1 MNIVQSFWTG
11 NESTD
16 NPLNI
21 LGGWPAPEYYWMSWA
36 LSCLQL
42 NKIFGK
48 VELITDS
55 LGKEILVDMLNLPFG
70 KISIA
75 LDNILNGYPKDVWA
89 LAKIHSYSIQQKPFI
104 HFDGDFYLWQSFE
117 EKILNAELLV
127 QNKERDLPFYKMTL
141 DQINQ
146 HFKNIPDYFKTDHYN
161 DESIISINAGV
172 IGGTNL
178 DFFKQYRSAAF
189 NFINS
194 NIDKLSDV
202 KTSNLNFI
210 FEQFLFF
217 CLAEKNKIPITS
229 VSDKVV
235 DDLIYG
241 EYVNF
246 SKIPNIHFIHPVGG
260 HKKNIEVCDN
270 LSKKMRMEY
279 PLFYESILDKV
290 NISGLSLFNK
300 VYFSK
305 SILVINKKL
314 VSNTSKEFVR
324 TIASVRYLLSVNQ
337 TAETSEIVNMTAQ
350 LEEQE
355 IFQKIVHTLFLSGR
369 DEQLLLEIYEIEK
382 LKKQTYVSVFK
393 SDQQVKSLCLEDAAQ
408 YEKMQREFGIQN
420 EGITQIKIFQNE
432 SLQVMIVKNNW
443 TYNDLNKVEE
453 IVNYNFRNIER
464 TDELMVFVPQI
475 IRMEVD
481 EFLLDTLDAALFN
494 FCAAEKS
501 LSAILK
507 HAEAFFEEEEVTG
520 NYGAFY
526 NLIIGSI
533 IRLSYLN
540 ILRLNN

>member
-1 MNIVQSFWTG
+1 MNIIQSFWTG
-11 NESTD
+11 NKSTG

-21 LGGWPAPEYYWMSWA
+21 LGGWPAPEYYWLSWA

-55 LGKEILVDMLNLPFG
+55 LGKEILVDILHLPFS
-70 KISIA
+70 KASIE
-75 LDNILNGYPKDVWA
+75 LDNILNGYPNDVWA
-89 LAKIHSYSIQQKPFI
+89 LAKIHSYSIQEKPFI
-104 HFDGDFYLWQSFE
+104 HFDGDFFLWQSVE

-127 QNKERDLPFYKMTL
+127 QNKEMDLPFYKMTL

-161 DESIISINAGV
+161 NEPIISINAGV

-178 DFFKQYRSAAF
+178 DFFQQYRSTAF
-189 NFINS
+189 DFINS
-194 NIDKLSDV
+194 NIDKLSNV
-202 KTSNLNFI
+202 KTNNLNFV
-210 FEQFLFF
+210 FEQLLFF
-217 CLAEKNKIPITS
+217 CLAKKNKIPITS

-260 HKKNIEVCDN
+260 HKQNIEVCDN

-290 NISGLSLFNK
+290 NSSGLSLFNK

-305 SILVINKKL
+305 SILVINKNS
-314 VSNTSKEFVR
+314 VSNTSEGFIR
-324 TIASVRYLLSVNQ
+324 TIASIRYLLSVNQ
-337 TAETSEIVNMTAQ
+337 TAKTSEIINMTAQ

-355 IFQKIVHTLFLSGR
+355 IFQKIVHTLFLPER

-382 LKKQTYVSVFK
+382 LRKQTYALVFK
-393 SDQQVKSLCLEDAAQ
+393 SDQQVASLCLEDAAQ
-408 YEKMQREFGIQN
+408 YEKMQRELSIQN
-420 EGITQIKIFQNE
+420 EGITQIKVIQNK
-432 SLQVMIVKNNW
+432 SLQVIIVKNNW

-481 EFLLDTLDAALFN
+481 EFLLDTLDTVLFN
-494 FCAAEKS
+494 FCLAEKPV
-501 LSAILK
+501 SAILK
-507 HAEAFFEEEEVTG
+507 HAETFFDQEEVIG
-520 NYGAFY
+520 NYGTFY